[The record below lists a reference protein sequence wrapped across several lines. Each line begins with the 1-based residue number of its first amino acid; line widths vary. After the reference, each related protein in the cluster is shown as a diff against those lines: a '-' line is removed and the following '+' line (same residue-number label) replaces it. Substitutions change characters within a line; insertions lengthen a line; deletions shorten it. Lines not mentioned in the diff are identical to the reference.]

1 MKWFIF
7 AAFAAVL
14 TWYFANE
21 NLQEHALVVV
31 QDGQYEIV
39 AHSWHILGK
48 MWPVWLILILGIG
61 VVIAL
66 VLHFFSSEEEKMQDE
81 FENKLKKAEKDYQK
95 QLSDI
100 EKIQASQIE
109 NLFHAQTTNG
119 NHLQNAYAETA
130 RIKQKLE
137 QEEDENALLIN
148 RIKGKDAVI
157 LRLERKIKKLEKPRF

>member
-14 TWYFANE
+14 MWYFANE
-21 NLQEHALVVV
+21 NLQEYALVVSQNGKYKV
-31 QDGQYEIV
+31 V
-39 AHSWHILGK
+39 AHNWHILGK

-61 VVIAL
+61 VVTAL
-66 VLHFFSSEEEKMQDE
+66 VLYFFSNEEEKIQAE

-109 NLFHAQTTNG
+109 NLFHAQTNNG

-130 RIKQKLE
+130 RIKQKLAY
-137 QEEDENALLIN
+137 QEDENGLLIN
-148 RIKGKDAVI
+148 KIKGKDAVI
-157 LRLERKIKKLEKPRF
+157 MRLNRKIKRLTSSF

>member
-21 NLQEHALVVV
+21 NLQEYALAVV
-31 QDGQYEIV
+31 QNGQYKVV

-48 MWPVWLILILGIG
+48 MWLVWLILILGIG
-61 VVIAL
+61 VVTAL
-66 VLHFFSSEEEKMQDE
+66 VLHFFSDTEEKMQDE
-81 FENKLKKAEKDYQK
+81 FETKLKRAKKDYQK

-137 QEEDENALLIN
+137 HQEDENTLLIN
-148 RIKGKDAVI
+148 KIKGKDAVI
-157 LRLERKIKKLEKPRF
+157 LRLDRKIKKLQRHSF

>member
-21 NLQEHALVVV
+21 NLQEYALVVV
-31 QDGQYEIV
+31 QDGKYKIV
-39 AHSWHILGK
+39 AHSWHILAK
-48 MWPVWLILILGIG
+48 LWPVWLILILGIG
-61 VVIAL
+61 VVTAL
-66 VLHFFSSEEEKMQDE
+66 VLYFFSNEEEKMQDE

-100 EKIQASQIE
+100 EKMQASQIE

-137 QEEDENALLIN
+137 QQEDENALLIN

-157 LRLERKIKKLEKPRF
+157 LRLEKKIKKLEKPRF